1 MGMAATL
8 GKKSGLLGILLLA
21 SCVAPDSHPDGPRG
35 QVAELSGYEA
45 AFYRVVD
52 ECKKCDGVHY
62 FGPITIN
69 SVSFFLPT
77 SADAVLDGGRPCM
90 EMLKELSRKDKTL
103 EGSVASKCLQIM
115 EAKNVAKGAATKDRR
130 SSIEYR
136 IYVITF

>member
-1 MGMAATL
+1 
-8 GKKSGLLGILLLA
+8 
-21 SCVAPDSHPDGPRG
+21 
-35 QVAELSGYEA
+35 
-45 AFYRVVD
+45 
-52 ECKKCDGVHY
+52 
-62 FGPITIN
+62 
-69 SVSFFLPT
+69 
-77 SADAVLDGGRPCM
+77 M